1 MPQGVNLLIA
11 LAAPGLLHI
20 RVNPQL
26 MLLTS
31 SLRLERFKANF
42 ALKPWRVIQLFLV
55 LLQQRFGGEYL
66 TAYGTVFTSPLAAI

>member
-31 SLRLERFKANF
+31 SLRLER
-42 ALKPWRVIQLFLV
+42 LSPGRGDRRGRVWEV
-55 LLQQRFGGEYL
+55 GWGMGGGGEV
-66 TAYGTVFTSPLAAI
+66 G